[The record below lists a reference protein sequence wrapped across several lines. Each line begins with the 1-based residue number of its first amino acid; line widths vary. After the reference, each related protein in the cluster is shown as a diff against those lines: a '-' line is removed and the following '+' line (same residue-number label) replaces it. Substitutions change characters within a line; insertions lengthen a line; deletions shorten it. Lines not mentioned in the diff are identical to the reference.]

1 MSFVSSWKNYRAF
14 KKLERSSKNI
24 VFYSESGQDWHHFEP
39 IIDHLTGELGKT
51 LCYISSDPGDPGL
64 SQNNPNIL
72 PFCINEGFFRI
83 LLFQMLDADLMVLT
97 MLDLGNLDLKR
108 SINPVHYIY
117 MFHGMG
123 STHMVDFENSYDH
136 YDSIFCVGPHQ
147 MQEIRKREDLKGLPP
162 KKLVEHGYTR
172 LECLMDEAAKRPPP
186 DNPKPV
192 ILVAPTWGEQSILNL
207 CGEELFKILLD
218 AGLHVIL
225 RPHYHT
231 RKLTPKV
238 VDRLIKK
245 FKNHPEF
252 EVIEQM
258 GETESLFRSNLM
270 ICDWS
275 AAAVE
280 YSFGLEKPVLFIDVP
295 RRIRNPNYQELGI
308 EPIEA
313 FIRDQVGKI
322 ISPQQLD
329 QAPSMIEELLQ
340 DPEQMKQQIRDI
352 RSQWVFNLGHSAR
365 AAAVAI
371 AEIAETK
378 SNERN

>member
-1 MSFVSSWKNYRAF
+1 MSFFSSWKNYQAF
-14 KKLERSSKNI
+14 KKLDRSSKNI

-39 IIDHLTGELGKT
+39 IIAHLTESQDKAV
-51 LCYISSDPGDPGL
+51 CYISSDAADPGL
-64 SQNNPNIL
+64 NQNHPNIL
-72 PFCINEGFFRI
+72 PFCIHEGFFRI
-83 LLFQMLDADLMVLT
+83 LLFQWLDADVMVLT

-117 MFHGMG
+117 LFHGMG

-147 MQEIRKREDLKGLPP
+147 MREIRKREELKGLPA
-162 KKLVEHGYTR
+162 KNLVEHGYTR
-172 LECLMDEAAKRPPP
+172 LERLMEEAASRPPQ
-186 DNPKPV
+186 DNSKPV
-192 ILVAPTWGEQSILNL
+192 ILLAPTWGDQSILNL
-207 CGEELFKILLD
+207 CDEKILKVLLD

-245 FKNHPEF
+245 FKGHPEF

-258 GETESLFRSNLM
+258 GETESLFRSDLM

-280 YSFGLEKPVLFIDVP
+280 YAFGLEKPVLFIDVP
-295 RRIRNPNYQELGI
+295 RRIRNPNWQELGI

-322 ISPQQLD
+322 VTPDQLE
-329 QAPSMIEELLQ
+329 QAPKMVEELLQ
-340 DPEQMKQQIRDI
+340 NPEQMKQNIREI
-352 RSQWVFNLGHSAR
+352 CGQWVFNLGCSAR
-365 AAAVAI
+365 AAAEAI
-371 AEIAETK
+371 VEIAET
-378 SNERN
+378 SANGRN